1 VLNAFSKIVIN
12 LTLLR
17 KYTLALVQLWQILFP
32 SKQPIANDHNDR
44 LLSLESETQSLRLTI
59 NEREQTI
66 AQLRS
71 ELERQ
76 RQNES
81 NNQAIAFQTQQ
92 EQVFSELAAP
102 ISQLLTQIYLLEIEN
117 KPVQAKDAIAIV
129 KRMLRVFTEQG
140 LTQLGNIGEVVDF
153 DPNLHQPLSSAVE
166 INNGQ
171 AVKIRVA
178 GLTYQGRVLRAAG
191 VELCQDEEV
200 K

>member
-1 VLNAFSKIVIN
+1 MLKR
-12 LTLLR
+12 LKR
-17 KYTLALVQLWQILFP
+17 LWQILFSP
-32 SKQPIANDHNDR
+32 EQPTVNDHSDR
-44 LLSLESETQSLRLTI
+44 LLSLESETQNLRLTI
-59 NEREQTI
+59 NEREQAI

-92 EQVFSELAAP
+92 EQFFDELAAP
-102 ISQLLTQIYLLEIEN
+102 ISQLLTQIYLLEVEN

-140 LTQLGNIGEVVDF
+140 LIQVGNIGEVVNF

-171 AVKIRVA
+171 TVKIRLA
-178 GLTYQGRVLRAAG
+178 GLTYQGKVIRAAG
-191 VELCQDEEV
+191 VELCQDA
-200 K
+200 

>member
-1 VLNAFSKIVIN
+1 MLKR
-12 LTLLR
+12 L
-17 KYTLALVQLWQILFP
+17 KQLWQILFP
-32 SKQPIANDHNDR
+32 SNQPIAKDHSDR
-44 LLSLESETQSLRLTI
+44 LLNLESETQSLRLTI

-71 ELERQ
+71 ELELQ

-140 LTQLGNIGEVVDF
+140 LTQVGNIGDVERSTSA
-153 DPNLHQPLSSAVE
+153 HQIPCWQF
-166 INNGQ
+166 G
-171 AVKIRVA
+171 VKINKQ
-178 GLTYQGRVLRAAG
+178 GLPITSLIMDSFIHRGMKRFL
-191 VELCQDEEV
+191 
-200 K
+200 

>member
-1 VLNAFSKIVIN
+1 MLKR
-12 LTLLR
+12 L
-17 KYTLALVQLWQILFP
+17 KQLWQILF
-32 SKQPIANDHNDR
+32 SSNQPIANDHGDR
-44 LLSLESETQSLRLTI
+44 LLNLESEIQSLRLTI

-140 LTQLGNIGEVVDF
+140 LTQVGNIGEVVNF

-191 VELCQDEEV
+191 VELCQDV
-200 K
+200 